1 MESSEFSILFSKF
14 PGFLKLFD
22 GVYSFDKI
30 PTQLKLNH
38 FIICNTDVSSG
49 EGKHWFCLYRSNK
62 KFIECFD
69 SLGINNLKKSSL
81 LTACKFRNVDE
92 LKINSTPVQLSS
104 TDTCGRF
111 CVMFIVERLHNCDM
125 TFDELLNEIFTDDC
139 IENEKVLKTFF
150 ET

>member
-1 MESSEFSILFSKF
+1 MESSEFSLFFSKF

-62 KFIECFD
+62 KFIVET
-69 SLGINNLKKSSL
+69 GE
-81 LTACKFRNVDE
+81 NV
-92 LKINSTPVQLSS
+92 
-104 TDTCGRF
+104 R
-111 CVMFIVERLHNCDM
+111 
-125 TFDELLNEIFTDDC
+125 
-139 IENEKVLKTFF
+139 
-150 ET
+150 